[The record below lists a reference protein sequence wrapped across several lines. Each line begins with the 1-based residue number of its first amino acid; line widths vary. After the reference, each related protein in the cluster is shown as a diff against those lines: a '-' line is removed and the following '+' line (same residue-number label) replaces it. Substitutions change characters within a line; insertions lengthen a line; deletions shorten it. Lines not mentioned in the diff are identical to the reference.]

1 MQKTTVNML
10 KGEDIAIVPILR
22 AGLGMVDGMLAL
34 VPNAKVGH
42 VGLYRDPETHE
53 PVEYYCKLP
62 NDIDKREIFVVDP
75 MLATGGSAAAAIDFI
90 KARGGKK
97 IIFMCLI
104 AAPEGIEA
112 LQKAHPDVD
121 IFIAAKDD
129 GLNDHAYILPGL
141 GDAGDRL
148 YGTKL
153 VRGKKMSF
161 DFIPDSVSEHD
172 NVYDVLKER
181 GFIEQ
186 CTDEEKVRE
195 LLQNEK
201 VKFYI
206 GFDPTADC
214 LHVGHFM
221 QVIIMMYMQ
230 KFGHTPVVLIGGG
243 TGMVGDPSGRTDM
256 RQLMT
261 VETIEHNC
269 DQFKRLFDRFLDFD
283 DEWEYVGN
291 NGVYEPGHENKTP
304 EPGKAVA
311 VNNARWLRPLNYIDF
326 VREIGSTF
334 NVNSMLRAECFKQR
348 MEREGGLTFFELNYM
363 LMQSYDFM
371 VMARDFDVKIE
382 FGGNDQ
388 WSNIIGGVD
397 LTRKKTGKEV
407 YGMTFS
413 LLTNSEGKKMGKTQK
428 GALWLDADKTS
439 PYEFYQY
446 WRNVGDAD
454 VEKCLRMLTF
464 LPMDEVK
471 RLASLEDREINKAK
485 EILAF
490 EVTKLVH
497 GEEEA
502 KKAQDA
508 ARAAFG
514 GGGDMS
520 NLPTAEIEKSKLEGE
535 GMGVVNFIKELGLV
549 PSNREGFMTI
559 EQGGLKID
567 GEKITDKK
575 AVITPDTFK
584 DGQILVEKG
593 KKKKLIVKLV

>member
-1 MQKTTVNML
+1 MNSSL
-10 KGEDIAIVPILR
+10 
-22 AGLGMVDGMLAL
+22 
-34 VPNAKVGH
+34 
-42 VGLYRDPETHE
+42 
-53 PVEYYCKLP
+53 
-62 NDIDKREIFVVDP
+62 
-75 MLATGGSAAAAIDFI
+75 
-90 KARGGKK
+90 
-97 IIFMCLI
+97 
-104 AAPEGIEA
+104 
-112 LQKAHPDVD
+112 
-121 IFIAAKDD
+121 
-129 GLNDHAYILPGL
+129 
-141 GDAGDRL
+141 
-148 YGTKL
+148 
-153 VRGKKMSF
+153 
-161 DFIPDSVSEHD
+161 IPDNVSKFD

-186 CTDEEKVRE
+186 STDEDKVRE
-195 LLQNEK
+195 LLKNEK

-256 RQLMT
+256 RQVMS

-269 DQFKRLFDRFLDFD
+269 AQFKKLFDQFLEFDE
-283 DEWEYVGN
+283 EWEYVGN
-291 NGVYEPGHENKTP
+291 EGVYVPGHENKTP
-304 EPGKAVA
+304 EPGKAIA

-326 VREIGSTF
+326 LREIGSLF
-334 NVNSMLRAECFKQR
+334 NVNTMLRAEAFKQR
-348 MEREGGLTFFELNYM
+348 MAREGGLTMFEMNYM

-371 VMARDFDVKIE
+371 VMARDFGVKLQ

-397 LTRKKTGKEV
+397 LTRKKLGIDV

-428 GALWLDADKTS
+428 GALWLSAEKTS

-454 VEKCLRMLTF
+454 VNKCLRMLTF
-464 LPMDEVK
+464 LPMEEIE
-471 RLASLEDREINKAK
+471 RLSALKDQEINKAK

-502 KKAQDA
+502 AKAQEA

-514 GGGDMS
+514 GSGAGGAGMA
-520 NLPTAEIEKSKLEGE
+520 NLPVVEFAKAGLASTGKEGNE
-535 GMGVVNFIKELGLV
+535 LGGLGVVSFIKELGLV

-575 AVITPDTFK
+575 FLITPELFEAAGGK
-584 DGQILVEKG
+584 VLVEKG
-593 KKKKLIVKLV
+593 KKKKIVVELV

>member
-1 MQKTTVNML
+1 MK
-10 KGEDIAIVPILR
+10 
-22 AGLGMVDGMLAL
+22 
-34 VPNAKVGH
+34 
-42 VGLYRDPETHE
+42 Y
-53 PVEYYCKLP
+53 
-62 NDIDKREIFVVDP
+62 
-75 MLATGGSAAAAIDFI
+75 
-90 KARGGKK
+90 
-97 IIFMCLI
+97 
-104 AAPEGIEA
+104 
-112 LQKAHPDVD
+112 
-121 IFIAAKDD
+121 
-129 GLNDHAYILPGL
+129 
-141 GDAGDRL
+141 
-148 YGTKL
+148 
-153 VRGKKMSF
+153 
-161 DFIPDSVSEHD
+161 DFIPDSVSEHT

-186 CTDEEKVRE
+186 STDEEKVRE

-230 KFGHTPVVLIGGG
+230 KFGHTPVVLLGGG
-243 TGMVGDPSGRTDM
+243 TGFVGDPSGRTDM
-256 RQLMT
+256 RQMMT
-261 VETIEHNC
+261 AETIESNC
-269 DQFKRLFDRFLDFD
+269 EAFKKLFDRFLDFD
-283 DEWEYVGN
+283 EDWKYEGN
-291 NGVYEPGHENKTP
+291 NGVFEPGHENKEP
-304 EPGKAVA
+304 EPGKAIS
-311 VNNARWLRPLNYIDF
+311 VNNARWLLPLNYIDF
-326 VREIGSTF
+326 IREIGSCF
-334 NVNSMLRAECFKQR
+334 NVNTMLRAECFKQR
-348 MEREGGLTFFELNYM
+348 MDREGGLTMFELNYM

-428 GALWLDADKTS
+428 GALWLDADKTT

-464 LPMDEVK
+464 LPMDEVH
-471 RLASLEDREINKAK
+471 RLASLEGQEINKAK

-497 GEEEA
+497 GEDEA
-502 KKAQDA
+502 AKAQEA
-508 ARAAFG
+508 ARAAFSG
-514 GGGDMS
+514 GGTDISAM
-520 NLPTAEIEKSKLEGE
+520 PTTPFESVKLAGE

-567 GEKITDKK
+567 GEKVTDKK
-575 AVITPDTFK
+575 LQITADSFK
-584 DGQILVEKG
+584 DGKMLVEKG
-593 KKKKLIVKLV
+593 KKKKVVVELV

>member
-1 MQKTTVNML
+1 MK
-10 KGEDIAIVPILR
+10 
-22 AGLGMVDGMLAL
+22 
-34 VPNAKVGH
+34 
-42 VGLYRDPETHE
+42 Y
-53 PVEYYCKLP
+53 
-62 NDIDKREIFVVDP
+62 
-75 MLATGGSAAAAIDFI
+75 
-90 KARGGKK
+90 
-97 IIFMCLI
+97 
-104 AAPEGIEA
+104 
-112 LQKAHPDVD
+112 
-121 IFIAAKDD
+121 
-129 GLNDHAYILPGL
+129 
-141 GDAGDRL
+141 
-148 YGTKL
+148 
-153 VRGKKMSF
+153 
-161 DFIPDSVSEHD
+161 DFIPDSVSEHT

-186 CTDEEKVRE
+186 STDEEKVRE

-230 KFGHTPVVLIGGG
+230 KFGHTPVVLLGGG
-243 TGMVGDPSGRTDM
+243 TGFVGDPSGRTDM
-256 RQLMT
+256 RQMMT
-261 VETIEHNC
+261 AETIESNC
-269 DQFKRLFDRFLDFD
+269 EAFKKLFDRFLDFD
-283 DEWEYVGN
+283 EDWKYEGN
-291 NGVYEPGHENKTP
+291 NGVFEPGHENKEP
-304 EPGKAVA
+304 EPGKAIS
-311 VNNARWLRPLNYIDF
+311 VNNARWLLPLNYIDF
-326 VREIGSTF
+326 IREIGSCF
-334 NVNSMLRAECFKQR
+334 NVNTMLRAECFKQR
-348 MEREGGLTFFELNYM
+348 MDREGGLTMFELNYM

-428 GALWLDADKTS
+428 GALWLDADKTT

-464 LPMDEVK
+464 LPMDEVR
-471 RLASLEDREINKAK
+471 RLASLEGQEINKAK

-497 GEEEA
+497 GEDEA
-502 KKAQDA
+502 KKAQEA
-508 ARAAFG
+508 ARAAFSG
-514 GGGDMS
+514 GGTDISAM
-520 NLPTAEIEKSKLEGE
+520 PTTPFEAAKLDGE

-567 GEKITDKK
+567 GEKVTDKK
-575 AVITPDTFK
+575 LQITADSFK
-584 DGQILVEKG
+584 DGKMLVEKG
-593 KKKKLIVKLV
+593 KKKKVVVELV

>member
-1 MQKTTVNML
+1 
-10 KGEDIAIVPILR
+10 
-22 AGLGMVDGMLAL
+22 
-34 VPNAKVGH
+34 
-42 VGLYRDPETHE
+42 
-53 PVEYYCKLP
+53 
-62 NDIDKREIFVVDP
+62 
-75 MLATGGSAAAAIDFI
+75 
-90 KARGGKK
+90 
-97 IIFMCLI
+97 
-104 AAPEGIEA
+104 
-112 LQKAHPDVD
+112 
-121 IFIAAKDD
+121 
-129 GLNDHAYILPGL
+129 
-141 GDAGDRL
+141 
-148 YGTKL
+148 
-153 VRGKKMSF
+153 MSF
-161 DFIPDSVSEHD
+161 DFIPDNVSKHD

-186 CTDEEKVRE
+186 STDEEKVRE

-230 KFGHTPVVLIGGG
+230 KYGHTPVVLIGGG

-256 RQLMT
+256 RQIMT

-269 DQFKRLFDRFLDFD
+269 NQFKKLFDKFIDFD

-291 NGVYEPGHENKTP
+291 NGVYEPGHENKKP

-326 VREIGSTF
+326 VREIGSSF
-334 NVNSMLRAECFKQR
+334 NVNTMLRAECFKQR

-371 VMARDFDVKIE
+371 VMARDFDVKIQ

-388 WSNIIGGVD
+388 WSNIIGGVE

-428 GALWLDADKTS
+428 GALWLDAGKTS

-464 LPMDEVK
+464 LPMDEVR

-485 EILAF
+485 EVLAY

-514 GGGDMS
+514 GGGDIASM
-520 NLPTAEIEKSKLEGE
+520 PVTPFEKSKLEGE

-575 AVITPDTFK
+575 FAVTPELFK
-584 DGQILVEKG
+584 DDKILVEKG
-593 KKKKLIVKLV
+593 KKKKVVVELV

>member
-1 MQKTTVNML
+1 MK
-10 KGEDIAIVPILR
+10 
-22 AGLGMVDGMLAL
+22 
-34 VPNAKVGH
+34 
-42 VGLYRDPETHE
+42 Y
-53 PVEYYCKLP
+53 
-62 NDIDKREIFVVDP
+62 
-75 MLATGGSAAAAIDFI
+75 
-90 KARGGKK
+90 
-97 IIFMCLI
+97 
-104 AAPEGIEA
+104 
-112 LQKAHPDVD
+112 
-121 IFIAAKDD
+121 
-129 GLNDHAYILPGL
+129 
-141 GDAGDRL
+141 
-148 YGTKL
+148 
-153 VRGKKMSF
+153 

-186 CTDEEKVRE
+186 STDEEKVRE

-230 KFGHTPVVLIGGG
+230 KYGHTPVVLLGGG
-243 TGMVGDPSGRTDM
+243 TGFVGDPSGRTDM
-256 RQLMT
+256 RQMMT
-261 VETIEHNC
+261 PETIENNC
-269 DQFKRLFDRFLDFD
+269 AAFKKLFDKFLDFD
-283 DEWEYVGN
+283 EDWKYEGN
-291 NGVYEPGHENKTP
+291 NGVFSPGHENKTP
-304 EPGKAVA
+304 EPGKAIS
-311 VNNARWLRPLNYIDF
+311 VNNARWLLPLNYIEF
-326 VREIGSTF
+326 IREIGSCF
-334 NVNSMLRAECFKQR
+334 NVNTMLRAECFRQR
-348 MEREGGLTFFELNYM
+348 MDREGGLTMFELNYM

-397 LTRKKTGKEV
+397 LTRKKIGKEV

-471 RLASLEDREINKAK
+471 RLSSLQDKEINKAK
-485 EILAF
+485 EVLAF

-502 KKAQDA
+502 TKAQEA
-508 ARAAFG
+508 ARAAFSG
-514 GGGDMS
+514 KADLSTM
-520 NLPTAEIEKSKLEGE
+520 PTVQFAADKLAGE

-567 GEKITDKK
+567 GEKVTDKK
-575 AVITPDTFK
+575 TMITADTFT
-584 DGQILVEKG
+584 DGKVLVEKG
-593 KKKKLIVKLV
+593 KKKKIVVELV